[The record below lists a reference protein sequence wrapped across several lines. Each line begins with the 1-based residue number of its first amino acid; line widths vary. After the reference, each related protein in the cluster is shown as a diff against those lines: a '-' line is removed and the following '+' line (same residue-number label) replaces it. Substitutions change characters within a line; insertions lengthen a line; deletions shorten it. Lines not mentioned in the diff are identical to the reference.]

1 MLSEFTFDF
10 VRTEETG
17 RRRHIDSAPHRLKT
31 LEEAKMLAAA
41 MLKHTTFLGMPAD
54 VIVIKNDKGNLL
66 TEVVAPPR
74 SY

>member
-1 MLSEFTFDF
+1 M
-10 VRTEETG
+10 TG
-17 RRRHIDSAPHRLKT
+17 PPASHGPHAAGAWRPPRCGPPD
-31 LEEAKMLAAA
+31 AIAAA